1 MNRRKLLR
9 RLASGAVKNVGFE
22 DFAGLVRAFGFVLV
36 RKSGSHNIYTRPDVE
51 QLVNLQD
58 VDGQAK
64 PYQIRQFLRLVER
77 YNLSMEEENE

>member
-36 RKSGSHNIYTRPDVE
+36 RKSGSHNIYTRETRDSHTISGS
-51 QLVNLQD
+51 L
-58 VDGQAK
+58 GTSW
-64 PYQIRQFLRLVER
+64 QIPPADLTPLHANPIIGRR
-77 YNLSMEEENE
+77 